1 MSIKFYD
8 NTTEFLE
15 DEIIEETNVLFENDE
30 KSKKDTIDEKDVLT
44 ERTTE
49 ENELTEEVKEV
60 IDDETNVITDDLQI
74 KEEEIEFIDDEPKFN
89 REITITR
96 SLENKFIQYTD
107 DQFKNNVLLL
117 CKNLCTIDN
126 KISSINNLLKI
137 YKKIN
142 NKKVLKLNDTN
153 LVPIIEVKK
162 KFFIY
167 EEKLSNEVVEDA
179 LTINNSEFILQDY
192 LENYFTKKQN
202 ILKSSTTKNDLKENK
217 LYELE
222 RPFDYLD
229 ESESKRVKYSP
240 EYDRDSITSCI
251 FQNLD
256 DYNQD
261 DFKCVNILNQPINLE
276 KFRLLTSKTLKL
288 TNQYK
293 PFSDDDNLVLYSGD
307 NVRLVG
313 YITKTPTD
321 SQQDVKIFNLK
332 EYYNDLND
340 MKENDQVNIY
350 LNFKTNVK
358 DNKYSGSITSIDG
371 NIIKIKLGKEINF
384 LNQKTDVLTYDKL
397 NNYNYFYLYPTNE
410 DKNIYYKNP
419 LREDIVAF
427 VFPEEDKDVKRNIEF
442 ILPNITELISYYDDF
457 LNYKDLNDILNQHNF
472 NVDDL
477 DNNDIQEI
485 ITKMNKNITKFEK
498 ENKNTP
504 SKGDKKYNFNTDNEL
519 YKFKEIPKFYTE
531 YLEKNKSIDSNTN
544 RLLYLQKQ
552 KDNGFYHFIEIL
564 KGVINEE
571 YLLLKDVN
579 YEKDLQSSR
588 KEYAKLEKDLKDK
601 NNDCEEIKISKFY
614 YSEDSLK
621 QDEGNKKELEGKYVL
636 LTDDK
641 NIYSTLYLMKSG
653 NFVEQFKLSAD
664 EKNSIRICDG
674 SYYFEKIKD
683 NSCMYDEIEDICNKR
698 NNVVNRRKLDILET
712 QIEVTEGI
720 KDFIEN
726 YDKYNKELL
735 DLQNYYSNFN
745 NNELTINQL
754 EYNKVNKNKKY
765 VGDENYINFDDVYN
779 NFETSNDPFT
789 IPLAEEDVTQETQK
803 KDEEYNK
810 IITKILNIVG
820 FELSNEEI
828 NHIIKSIDF
837 FIQILREQTIN
848 DYKKKNKDSKLSNK
862 EIINKIYQNE
872 IDLQESINR
881 DLILIVLSMII
892 IIIQIQY
899 PNIKLVK
906 INQKSSKYFSLRG
919 FPIEK
924 VKEENKN
931 KQLYVYVGNCILSNK
946 ELKDTINLSS
956 KIFFNKIQITIKI
969 ILKKRNYYKT
979 LLDKNIN
986 AFDTE
991 DKPLKIKVWSGYKPE
1006 ISINK
1011 EPKTLIG
1018 KYIYELY
1025 ENINDDKIYKF
1036 NAFKKPLIENICC
1049 YSEITPE
1056 LNYYDFFRGKINIKK
1071 YLNSI
1076 NSDKDSSDTIKTI
1089 ENFFNYYKK
1098 DGIKSNFDDIGI
1110 FDEIIDF
1117 KNISTRLDKIP
1128 KFSLEYYE
1136 YAEEFKNIISSHN
1149 KLKSDK
1155 FIVDILNNFGKDKKW
1170 EELSKKVSDL
1180 FINLVN
1186 HLKQN
1191 STSYDDSITKK
1202 LETYLVTLRKDDDM
1216 IENKDLLVIKK
1227 ILQQFITYKMSS
1239 IFNQII
1245 NNKKTPN
1252 NNKTLSD
1259 IIESN
1264 SSLLDSIINSNN
1276 NYNLNVET
1284 INLEDKKDTSI
1295 SNITKNI
1302 YLLNYILLFMIYNIY
1317 TSILDIDDD
1326 EYINIDTI
1334 ITRLET
1340 FMGSTEDQD
1349 IDKKVN
1355 ILSDIILHILTEFVN
1370 NIENNLIDYEKL
1382 QSNMNDLREE
1392 RKQKKIKYYNNLT
1405 IDDVDVL
1412 KKLKDIGHELEMN
1425 LNEYDEEREGE
1436 NIDDGI
1442 NPRHQ
1447 EITNDDDDR
1456 DAFEIDYAGENDDE
1470 LDYDDQ

>member
-8 NTTEFLE
+8 NTTEFLN
-15 DEIIEETNVLFENDE
+15 DEIIEETNVLFEEDNIKDE
-30 KSKKDTIDEKDVLT
+30 KNEEDVLT
-44 ERTTE
+44 ERTSE
-49 ENELTEEVKEV
+49 EIEVDST
-60 IDDETNVITDDLQI
+60 IITDDLEI

-89 REITITR
+89 KKITITR

-117 CKNLCTIDN
+117 CKNLNTKDN
-126 KISSINNLLKI
+126 KINTINNLLKI

-142 NKKVLKLNDTN
+142 DKKNLKLSDYNDKN

-167 EEKLSNEVVEDA
+167 EEKLKDDVKVDA
-179 LTINNSEFILQDY
+179 ITINNNELILQDY
-192 LENYFTKKQN
+192 LESYFTKRNN
-202 ILKSSTTKNDLKENK
+202 ILKSSTTKLDTKENK
-217 LYELE
+217 LHDLE

-240 EYDRDSITSCI
+240 DYDRDSITSCI

-256 DYNQD
+256 DYNQEN
-261 DFKCVNILNQPINLE
+261 FKCVNILNEPINLE
-276 KFRLLTSKTLKL
+276 KFRLLSNKSLKL
-288 TNQYK
+288 NNPYK
-293 PFSDDDNLVLYSGD
+293 PISDDDELTLYSGD
-307 NVRLVG
+307 NVKLVG
-313 YITKTPTD
+313 YITKTPKDT
-321 SQQDVKIFNLK
+321 QQTVKIFNLK
-332 EYYNDLND
+332 EYYNDLDD
-340 MKENDQVNIY
+340 MRENDEVNIH
-350 LNFKTNVK
+350 LNVKTNVT
-358 DNKYSGSITSIDG
+358 DNKYSGTIISVEN
-371 NIIKIKLGKEINF
+371 NIIKIKLSKQIDF
-384 LNQKTDVLTYDKL
+384 LNKKTDVLTYDKL
-397 NNYNYFYLYPTNE
+397 NNYNYFYVYPSNE
-410 DKNIYYKNP
+410 EKNIYYKNP
-419 LREDIVAF
+419 LSDEVYAF
-427 VFPEEDKDVKRNIEF
+427 VFPEDDKDIQKNIEF
-442 ILPNITELISYYDDF
+442 ILPNVTELLSYYDTF
-457 LNYKDLNDILNQHNF
+457 MNYNDVNDILTEHNF
-472 NVDDL
+472 NIDEL
-477 DNNDIQEI
+477 DNNDILN
-485 ITKMNKNITKFEK
+485 ITTKIDKNIKRFEK
-498 ENKNTP
+498 ENKQETSN
-504 SKGDKKYNFNTDNEL
+504 KNDKKYNFNTDNKL
-519 YKFKEIPKFYTE
+519 YTLNDVPKFYSE
-531 YLEKNKSIDSNTN
+531 YFEKNKSIDSNTN
-544 RLLYLQKQ
+544 RLLFLQKQ
-552 KDNGFYHFIEIL
+552 KDNGFFHFIEVL

-571 YLLLKDVN
+571 YNSLKDIK
-579 YEKDLQSSR
+579 YDKDLESFR
-588 KEYAKLEKDLKDK
+588 KEHSKLEKELKGKD
-601 NNDCEEIKISKFY
+601 DSCEQIKISKFY
-614 YSEDSLK
+614 YNEDSFK

-636 LTDDK
+636 VTDDK
-641 NIYSTLYLMKSG
+641 NVYSILYLMKNGS
-653 NFVEQFKLSAD
+653 FVEQFKLSAD

-683 NSCMYDEIEDICNKR
+683 NKCMYDDIEDICNKK
-698 NNVVNRRKLDILET
+698 NNVVNRRNLEILET

-735 DLQNYYSNFN
+735 DIQNYYNNLN
-745 NNELTINQL
+745 NNELTIKQL
-754 EYNKVNKNKKY
+754 EYNKINTNKKY
-765 VGDENYINFDDVYN
+765 VGDQNYINFDDVYN

-789 IPLAEEDVTQETQK
+789 IPLVEQENVTEETQK

-810 IITKILNIVG
+810 VITKILNIIG
-820 FELSNEEI
+820 FELTKEEI

-862 EIINKIYQNE
+862 EIINKIYQND

-899 PNIKLVK
+899 PNINLVK

-931 KQLYVYVGNCILSNK
+931 KQLYVYVGNCILSNQ
-946 ELKDTINLSS
+946 ELKEKINLSS
-956 KIFFNKIQITIKI
+956 KIFFNKIQITVKI

-979 LLDKNIN
+979 LLDKNITS
-986 AFDTE
+986 FDKE
-991 DKPLKIKVWSGYKPE
+991 EKPLKIKVWSGYKPE
-1006 ISINK
+1006 ILINK

-1049 YSEITPE
+1049 YSEITPD

-1117 KNISTRLDKIP
+1117 KNMSTSLDKMP

-1149 KLKSDK
+1149 KLKSDE
-1155 FIVDILNNFGKDKKW
+1155 FILDILNNFGKDKKW

-1180 FINLVN
+1180 FTNLVTY
-1186 HLKQN
+1186 LKQN
-1191 STSYDDSITKK
+1191 STSYDEDVINK
-1202 LETYLVTLRKDDDM
+1202 LEIYLVTLRKDEDM
-1216 IENKDLLVIKK
+1216 IENKDLLIIKK

-1239 IFNQII
+1239 IFNQIV
-1245 NNKKTPN
+1245 NNKETQD
-1252 NNKTLSD
+1252 NNKTLISN
-1259 IIESN
+1259 IVQSN
-1264 SSLLDSIINSNN
+1264 SSLLNNIVNSNN
-1276 NYNLNVET
+1276 KFNLDVQT
-1284 INLEDKKDTSI
+1284 INLEDKKDTTV

-1302 YLLNYILLFMIYNIY
+1302 YLLNYILLFMVYNIY
-1317 TSILDIDDD
+1317 TSILDTNDD
-1326 EYINIDTI
+1326 EYINIETI
-1334 ITRLET
+1334 ITRLDT
-1340 FMGSTEDQD
+1340 FMGSTEEQD
-1349 IDKKVN
+1349 VDKKVN

-1392 RKQKKIKYYNNLT
+1392 RKQNKIKYYNNLT

-1425 LNEYDEEREGE
+1425 LNEYDEEKGEE

-1442 NPRHQ
+1442 NQREQ

-1456 DAFEIDYAGENDDE
+1456 DAFEIDYTGENDDE